1 MTERPMKEATRQSR
15 DTFGRTSAIGWV
27 PLRLAHLVGGRGGA
41 RCTPD
46 EKIGADAQR
55 GWIDCSSTTEGAP
68 GTERGQPDDARPH
81 RSSDHKALV

>member
-15 DTFGRTSAIGWV
+15 APSAARRQSAWV
-27 PLRLAHLVGGRGGA
+27 PLRLAHLVGDRGGA

-55 GWIDCSSTTEGAP
+55 GWIDCS
-68 GTERGQPDDARPH
+68 
-81 RSSDHKALV
+81 